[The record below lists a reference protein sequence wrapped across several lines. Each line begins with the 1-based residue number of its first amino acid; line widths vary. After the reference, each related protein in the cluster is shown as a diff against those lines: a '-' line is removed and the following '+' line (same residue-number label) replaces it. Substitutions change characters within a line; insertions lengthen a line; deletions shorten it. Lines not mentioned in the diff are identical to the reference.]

1 MAISMSRTGGTL
13 TVTVTVDVSD
23 LVAAVGISNADK
35 KAQAM
40 RRALDQLAAGVRA
53 LGLSD
58 ADLDQQA
65 ADASTLAASLKAA
78 RPSGTF

>member
-1 MAISMSRTGGTL
+1 MAVAISRTGGTL

-23 LVAAVGISNADK
+23 IIAAVGIANPDK
-35 KAQAM
+35 KALAL
-40 RRALDQLAAGVRA
+40 RRALDQLAGGVRS

-65 ADASTLAASLKAA
+65 TDATTLAATLKAA